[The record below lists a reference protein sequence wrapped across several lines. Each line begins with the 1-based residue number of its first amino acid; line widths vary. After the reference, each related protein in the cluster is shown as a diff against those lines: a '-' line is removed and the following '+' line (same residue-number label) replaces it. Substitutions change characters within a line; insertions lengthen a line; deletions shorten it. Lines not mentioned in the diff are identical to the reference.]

1 MQKLLTKSFRKIL
14 HTIGTEE
21 MKNIEDGNS
30 RPRLRSMK
38 VMSHFY
44 HVYEVKRYSNYIIDV
59 VDYKMQVIRIVL
71 KFLNRLEQ

>member
-14 HTIGTEE
+14 HAIGTEE
-21 MKNIEDGNS
+21 MKNVEDGNS
-30 RPRLRSMK
+30 RPRLRSLK
-38 VMSHFY
+38 VMSHIY
-44 HVYEVKRYSNYIIDV
+44 HVYEVKRYSNYV

>member
-14 HTIGTEE
+14 HAIGTEE

-30 RPRLRSMK
+30 RPRLRSLK
-38 VMSHFY
+38 VMSHIY
-44 HVYEVKRYSNYIIDV
+44 HVYEVKRYSILDV
-59 VDYKMQVIRIVL
+59 VDYKIQVIRIVL

>member
-14 HTIGTEE
+14 HAIGTEE

-30 RPRLRSMK
+30 RARLRSLK
-38 VMSHFY
+38 VMSHIY

-59 VDYKMQVIRIVL
+59 VDYKIQVIRIVL